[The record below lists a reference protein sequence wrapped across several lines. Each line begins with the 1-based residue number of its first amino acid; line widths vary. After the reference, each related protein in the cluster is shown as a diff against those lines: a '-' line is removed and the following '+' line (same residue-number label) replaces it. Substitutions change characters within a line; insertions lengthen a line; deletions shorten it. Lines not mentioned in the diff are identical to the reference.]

1 MSHNCYNYKL
11 SNYQTF
17 VELRAMKA
25 VIFINLAIFLVAGFF
40 LWPRTVI
47 QAAQGKTQAGVEYRV
62 VCTSSPESL
71 LSIGNLGYHVKK
83 LELILAGSSRSVPS
97 AALEK
102 CGSSDTKRQ
111 PQVFEEGPVLVVTT
125 FTEEGGTIQW
135 RFLNGQFAQRRTL
148 KGGEVTVRNEKSEL
162 RAPTIVEN
170 IPPDAPR
177 RLQPSSLLSTPEE
190 TAPNTSTPN
199 TP

>member
-1 MSHNCYNYKL
+1 
-11 SNYQTF
+11 
-17 VELRAMKA
+17 MKA
-25 VIFINLAIFLVAGFF
+25 VIFITLAIFLVAGFF

-148 KGGEVTVRNEKSEL
+148 KGGEVAVRNHC
-162 RAPTIVEN
+162 RPM
-170 IPPDAPR
+170 R
-177 RLQPSSLLSTPEE
+177 RQKTSVWLGLS
-190 TAPNTSTPN
+190 
-199 TP
+199 

>member
-25 VIFINLAIFLVAGFF
+25 VIFITLAIFLVAGFF

-47 QAAQGKTQAGVEYRV
+47 QAAQGKTQAGVEYRAT
-62 VCTSSPESL
+62 CTSSPESL

-83 LELILAGSSRSVPS
+83 MELTLNGSSRNVPS
-97 AALEK
+97 AALEN
-102 CGSSDTKRQ
+102 CGSIDTKRQ

-148 KGGEVTVRNEKSEL
+148 KGAQQDVRNFQDAIDRPSIIGPPPQGSARTL
-162 RAPTIVEN
+162 QSPSILSSPDNSVPTVGN
-170 IPPDAPR
+170 R
-177 RLQPSSLLSTPEE
+177 
-190 TAPNTSTPN
+190 
-199 TP
+199 